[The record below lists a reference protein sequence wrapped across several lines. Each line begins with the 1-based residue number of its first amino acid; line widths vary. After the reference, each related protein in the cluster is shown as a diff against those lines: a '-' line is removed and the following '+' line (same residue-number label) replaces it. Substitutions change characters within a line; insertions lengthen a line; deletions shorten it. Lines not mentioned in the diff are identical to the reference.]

1 MIRRKG
7 FCCVSMMVAILWPL
21 PATAYDDPTVAVC
34 QFVAFGGRDPSKD
47 GFERVEAKIDG
58 LDVLLTFGKSV
69 LNTKPKLTE
78 MSCRFEPGAGGIRLA
93 GPSFPDDVKSCISV
107 LDEAPTRLYDM
118 GTANKLYPAYKA
130 RVEACEQIAGPAF
143 VELNAFRDVERLLMG
158 LGIYPI
164 DPADTDM
171 RLSP

>member
-1 MIRRKG
+1 
-7 FCCVSMMVAILWPL
+7 MMVAILWPL

-118 GTANKLYPAYKA
+118 GTANKLYYWIDDNYAAQSWLFFLGGLLMLYAYC
-130 RVEACEQIAGPAF
+130 RPF
-143 VELNAFRDVERLLMG
+143 SMERLKAWWDG
-158 LGIYPI
+158 KPEPREKAPSTTA
-164 DPADTDM
+164 PAEA
-171 RLSP
+171 PAE